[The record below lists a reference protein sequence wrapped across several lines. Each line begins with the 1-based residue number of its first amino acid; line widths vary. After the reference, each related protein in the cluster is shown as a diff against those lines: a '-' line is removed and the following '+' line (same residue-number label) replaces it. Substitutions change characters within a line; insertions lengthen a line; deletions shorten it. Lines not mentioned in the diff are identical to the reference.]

1 MLAELHLVWLR
12 GDGLY
17 SVCREFPSKLWGRIS
32 YACLPTIVVKVKLK
46 GYSVSSGNAVSSWES
61 IWTSISVQGEAVSTY
76 TAVSV
81 SVYLP
86 VIVRP
91 SFPTL
96 GWSQVSGRPVPLS
109 LRGSRATPLVS
120 LAQWGPVLPARTT
133 SPCSHTPLPTY
144 DLP

>member
-17 SVCREFPSKLWGRIS
+17 SIYREFPSKLWGRIS
-32 YACLPTIVVKVKLK
+32 YVCPPLWLRWSWRAILCHQEMLLAAEKVFEQASQFKVRQCLHTQAI
-46 GYSVSSGNAVSSWES
+46 
-61 IWTSISVQGEAVSTY
+61 
-76 TAVSV
+76 SV

-86 VIVRP
+86 IIVRP

-109 LRGSRATPLVS
+109 LRGSRITPLVS

-133 SPCSHTPLPTY
+133 SPCSHTPLPTQ